1 MIRGIFNIVVNIF
14 VANIPF
20 ICIRNSIYSLIFNVG
35 KNVNIMMGVRFLSKN
50 ITIGD
55 NSVINYGC
63 LIDSRGSRLEIGKN
77 VDIAPYVHIWTLEHD
92 PESESHD
99 VRAGCVLIEDNAWI
113 CTRVTILPGVRIG
126 KGAVVAAGSLVINNV
141 NDHELVAGVP
151 AKFIKKLKSKAD
163 YTLDYKPWF
172 Y

>member
-1 MIRGIFNIVVNIF
+1 
-14 VANIPF
+14 
-20 ICIRNSIYSLIFNVG
+20 
-35 KNVNIMMGVRFLSKN
+35 MGVRFLSKN

-63 LIDSRGSRLEIGKN
+63 LIDSRGSYIKIGRN

-99 VRAGCVLIEDNAWI
+99 VRSGRVFIDDNAWI
-113 CTRVTILPGVRIG
+113 CTRATILPGVRIG
-126 KGAVVAAGSLVINNV
+126 KGAVVAAGSLVINDV

-151 AKFIKKLKSKAD
+151 AKFIKILNSKAN
-163 YTLDYKPWF
+163 YSLNYKPWF